1 MIKTFLTWLKSLF
14 LQFSFIINCVV
25 DYAHLFKFQCFEDLK
40 CWSIF
45 KILWSCRPKN
55 RSHIPKSFYG
65 TTYIYA
71 VKFCFLHRSPN
82 WLHSAVL
89 RFFEDGPTNG
99 WTNPPRLRSDLPS
112 VEKTWILLRLNL
124 LNHSWCSVGLFQPLL
139 VISFLKNYISVLSH
153 PPQLGWVSDDLGW
166 F

>member
-14 LQFSFIINCVV
+14 LQFSFIINCV

-65 TTYIYA
+65 TTFIYA

-82 WLHSAVL
+82 WLHSAVM
-89 RFFEDGPTNG
+89 RFLEDGRTDRPIHLVLEVTC
-99 WTNPPRLRSDLPS
+99 PHLKL
-112 VEKTWILLRLNL
+112 VEFSNKRGAGVGSADFPQRKTIA
-124 LNHSWCSVGLFQPLL
+124 
-139 VISFLKNYISVLSH
+139 
-153 PPQLGWVSDDLGW
+153 
-166 F
+166 

>member
-14 LQFSFIINCVV
+14 LQFSFIINCV
-25 DYAHLFKFQCFEDLK
+25 DYAHLFKFQCFEDSK

-82 WLHSAVL
+82 WLHSAVM
-89 RFFEDGPTNG
+89 RFLEDGRTDRPIHLVLEVSCPHLKLVEFSTKRGVRIRIGQFSTKKNNCLKYWKLTKMHFKTN
-99 WTNPPRLRSDLPS
+99 
-112 VEKTWILLRLNL
+112 
-124 LNHSWCSVGLFQPLL
+124 LFFSIFGGSG
-139 VISFLKNYISVLSH
+139 VIS
-153 PPQLGWVSDDLGW
+153 P
-166 F
+166 